1 MLYDLAP
8 IVFFVYNRP
17 KHTEAVLNALK
28 KNTLAKDSLLYVFSD
43 AAKKEKDFE
52 NVNKVREIINKI
64 DGFKEVIVT
73 EAETNFGCANSVISG
88 ITKVI
93 NEHGKAIIIEDDIL
107 TAPNFL
113 EFMNEALNRYENDKR
128 ICSISGFVPNEKMA
142 ESCKDFVFL
151 AYRNSSWGWGT
162 WKDRWNDVDWD
173 MLQWE
178 NIKKDKKLWK
188 KLQKGGQD
196 APYLLKLQMEGFISS
211 WAIRFYT
218 DNALKDKYTLFPT
231 KTFVENI
238 GLDGSGT
245 HCGNVKKSNSVV
257 SEDLSPVD
265 FSFPDEL
272 DFDNKINELFA
283 SNYKYGLKDI
293 IRRKIKNWLVILKRK
308 T

>member
-1 MLYDLAP
+1 MTDLAP

-17 KHTEAVLNALK
+17 KHTETVLNALT
-28 KNTLAKDSLLYVFSD
+28 KNTLAKNSTLYVFSD

-52 NVNKVREIINKI
+52 NVNKVRKIINRI
-64 DGFKEVIVT
+64 EGFKQVVVT
-73 EAETNFGCANSVISG
+73 EAETNLGCANSVISG

-93 NEHGKAIIIEDDIL
+93 NEHGKAIIVEDDIL

-113 EFMNEALNRYENDKR
+113 EFMNEALDRYENNKR
-128 ICSISGFVPNEKMA
+128 IYSVSGFVPNEKMA

-178 NIKKDKKLWK
+178 TIKKDRNLWK
-188 KLQKGGQD
+188 KLQKGGPD
-196 APYLLKLQMEGFISS
+196 APYLLKLQMEGFIDS
-211 WAIRFYT
+211 WAIRFYA
-218 DNALKDKYTLFPT
+218 DNALQDKFTVFPT
-231 KTFVENI
+231 KTFVTNI

-245 HCGNVKKSNSVV
+245 HCGNVKNNKSLF
-257 SEDLSPVD
+257 SENLPAVD
-265 FSFPDEL
+265 FSFPGKL
-272 DFDNKINELFA
+272 DFNNEINNLFA

-293 IRRKIKNWLVILKRK
+293 IRRKIKNWLIILKRK
-308 T
+308 G

>member
-1 MLYDLAP
+1 MTFAP

-17 KHTEAVLNALK
+17 QHTETVLNALK

-52 NVNKVREIINKI
+52 NVNKVREIINEI

-73 EAETNFGCANSVISG
+73 EAETNIGCADSIISG

-128 ICSISGFVPNEKMA
+128 IYCVSGFVPNERMA
-142 ESCKDFVFL
+142 EICKDFLFL

-178 NIKKDKKLWK
+178 KIKKDRKLWK
-188 KLQKGGQD
+188 KLQLGGQD
-196 APYLLKLQMEGFISS
+196 APYLLKLQMEGFIDS
-211 WAIRFYT
+211 WAIRFYA
-218 DNALKDKYTLFPT
+218 DNALKDKYTVFPT

-245 HCGNVKKSNSVV
+245 HCGNVKKSNFVV
-257 SEDLSPVD
+257 SEDLSSVD
-265 FSFPDEL
+265 FNFPKKL
-272 DFDNKINELFA
+272 DFDNRINNLLA

-293 IRRKIKNWLVILKRK
+293 LRRKIKNWLIILRRK
-308 T
+308 A

>member
-1 MLYDLAP
+1 MTDLAP

-17 KHTEAVLNALK
+17 KHTETVLNALK

-64 DGFKEVIVT
+64 DGFKEVFVT
-73 EAETNFGCANSVISG
+73 EAKTNIGCADSIISG

-113 EFMNEALNRYENDKR
+113 EFMNEALEKYENDKR
-128 ICSISGFVPNEKMA
+128 IYSISGFITNEKMA
-142 ESCKDFVFL
+142 SVCKDFVFL

-162 WKDRWNDVDWD
+162 WIDRWNDIDWD

-178 NIKKDKKLWK
+178 KIKRDKNLWK

-196 APYLLKLQMEGFISS
+196 APYLLKLQMEGFIDS
-211 WAIRFYT
+211 WAIRFYS
-218 DNALKDKYTLFPT
+218 DNVLKDKYTVFPT
-231 KTFVENI
+231 KTFVRNI

-245 HCGNVKKSNSVV
+245 HCGNVKKSTSVV
-257 SEDLSPVD
+257 SDLSQVD
-265 FSFPDEL
+265 FNFPDKL
-272 DFDNKINELFA
+272 DFDNKINSLFA
-283 SNYKYGLKDI
+283 ANYKYGLKDI
-293 IRRKIKNWLVILKRK
+293 IRRKIKNWLIILKRK
-308 T
+308 A